1 MSRIRRVAVIGAG
14 PSGLY
19 AADEL
24 AQADNVCVDVLE
36 RLPSP
41 YGLVR
46 YGVAPDHLKTKSAV
60 NVLKRV
66 LERPNVRF
74 LGNVHVGRDLT
85 VDELD
90 RFYDAVVLANGAS
103 TDRRLEV
110 LGEDL
115 HGSFSATDFVSWY
128 SGHPE
133 SDIGRFAL
141 NATSAVVIGHGNVA
155 VDVTRIL
162 AMSPDE
168 LRHTDMPNHVLDAL
182 ARSSIEDIH
191 LVGRRGPVHARFT
204 PKELT
209 ELGDLANADV
219 IVHGEDLKLDKAEED
234 AISSNRNLRR
244 NYEFLHACGARVPQ
258 GRPRRIH
265 IRFYRSP
272 TEIVGTSVV
281 EGVKFERTEL
291 DDAGA
296 VLASGETELISAQ
309 LLLRSVGYRG
319 VPISGIPFDHARGV
333 IPNTAG
339 RVLNR
344 GVVVGGKYVAGWIK
358 RGPSGVIGTNK
369 ADAVETVEKVIED
382 LPALAP
388 APDPNP
394 DGIISTL
401 QSRGVSVVTWSG
413 WQQIDAGEIALGES
427 MGRSRTKI
435 HRTADMLGLSGRA
448 VVGEGK

>member
-1 MSRIRRVAVIGAG
+1 MSRIQRVAVIGAG

-24 AQADNVCVDVLE
+24 AQASNVCVDVLE

-60 NVLKRV
+60 NALKRV

-74 LGNVHVGRDLT
+74 LGNVHIGRDLT
-85 VDELD
+85 VDDLD
-90 RFYDAVVLANGAS
+90 RFYDAVVVANGAS
-103 TDRRLEV
+103 TDRRLEIC
-110 LGEDL
+110 GEDL
-115 HGSFSATDFVSWY
+115 HGSYSATEFVSWY

-133 SDIGRFAL
+133 SEIGRFTL
-141 NATSAVVIGHGNVA
+141 DATSAAVIGHGNVA

-162 AMSPDE
+162 AKTPGD
-168 LRHTDMPNHVLDAL
+168 LRHTDMPSHVLDVL
-182 ARSSIEDIH
+182 DQSSIEDIH

-204 PKELT
+204 TKELA

-219 IVHGEDLKLDKAEED
+219 IVHGEDLELDEANEE
-234 AISSNRNLRR
+234 AINRNRNLRR
-244 NYEFLHACGARVPQ
+244 NYDFLHACAARVPQ

-265 IRFYRSP
+265 IRFFRAP

-291 DDAGA
+291 DDTGQ
-296 VLASGETELISAQ
+296 VLASGETEALSAQ
-309 LLLRSVGYRG
+309 LVLRSVGYRG
-319 VPISGIPFDHARGV
+319 VPISGIPFDPARGV
-333 IPNTAG
+333 IPNRAG
-339 RVLNR
+339 RILNHGAVLD
-344 GVVVGGKYVAGWIK
+344 GKYVTGWIK

-382 LPALAP
+382 LPTLAP
-388 APDPNP
+388 APDPDP
-394 DGIISTL
+394 DGVTSTL
-401 QSRGVSVVTWSG
+401 LDRGVSVVTWSG

-427 MGRSRTKI
+427 VGRTRTKI
-435 HRTADMLGLSGRA
+435 HRTADMLELSGSA